1 MRRVKLTAIAAIA
14 ASGLVGLGLAASG
27 TAHAGTKGQQIRVCS
42 ADGDYRQVVLE
53 GNNQNGEYEK
63 VSNAF
68 ARGCTP
74 ISDYWWV
81 QVVKISLTDSASG
94 AEPRERPCLVP
105 IEQPTSDWVECRV
118 DVPEEPSPT
127 N

>member
-1 MRRVKLTAIAAIA
+1 MRRVKLTAIAAIT

-74 ISDYWWV
+74 ISGGLAPQAIV
-81 QVVKISLTDSASG
+81 GRAVLTDQTPAGSTIRRELPG
-94 AEPRERPCLVP
+94 AY
-105 IEQPTSDWVECRV
+105 
-118 DVPEEPSPT
+118 
-127 N
+127 